1 MIDNEDFLQII
12 YRGSER
18 TNVDYKRSIPWNK
31 KTKFDLTKDILCF
44 ANSGGGYIII
54 GVDDSGKSDKEMFT
68 GVEIGDRETWD
79 ITEVNK
85 TASNFSSAPIDLELI
100 PVQDKDK
107 NLAFLVLVIPSHT
120 NLPHICKKTQND
132 KDGKSIL
139 RMGAIYSRTKNKS
152 CEEMSDP
159 NEVAE
164 LIRRCTLNDRNK
176 LVKEFS
182 EILAVNPIS
191 QQLESYKS
199 KPYHEM
205 DKLSK
210 HANKFISDAIRKLPF
225 WEMICFPEVPLSS
238 HGVEK
243 AKISLCNACRDYG
256 DMGWPFIF
264 YLKSSI
270 FPPQYADNAIF
281 AVANKT
287 SRKEHFFRYWSF
299 NYEKGI
305 FYSKKLTRESEIGKQ
320 ACFDPDW
327 QINRIA
333 EAIKSIANLFFD
345 LDYSLSNA
353 FVFGLRYSSMNGMR
367 VQSASPYGESRW
379 HAAEAGYAGE
389 IIDIPKRFQ
398 LSHLLNNSET
408 LASELLVE
416 TIQRI
421 GFDARTSP
429 HYFEGNAKKHLSKF
443 VQECHNS

>member
-31 KTKFDLTKDILCF
+31 KTKFHLTKDILCF

-139 RMGAIYSRTKNKS
+139 RMGAIYSRTKKKS

-164 LIRRCTLNDRNK
+164 LIRRCTLSDKNI
-176 LVKEFS
+176 LIKEFS
-182 EILAVNPIS
+182 EILAIKTES
-191 QQLESYKS
+191 QQLKNYKL
-199 KPYHEM
+199 KPFHEM
-205 DKLSK
+205 DELSK
-210 HANKFISDAIRKLPF
+210 HANKFLGDAINILPF
-225 WEMICFPEVPLSS
+225 WEIICLPQSPLSAQ
-238 HGVEK
+238 GVEK
-243 AKISLCNACRDYG
+243 AKTSLCNACRDFG
-256 DMGWPFIF
+256 NMGWPFIF

-270 FPPQYADNAIF
+270 FPPRFADNSIF
-281 AVANKT
+281 AVADKT
-287 SRKEHFFRYWSF
+287 SEKEHFYRFWSF
-299 NYEKGI
+299 NYDRGI
-305 FYSKKLTRESEIGKQ
+305 IYSKNLTREAELGKQ

-327 QINRIA
+327 QIKRIA
-333 EAIKSIANLFFD
+333 EAIKSIANLFSE
-345 LDYSLSNA
+345 LDDSLNKL
-353 FVFGLRYSSMNGMR
+353 FVFGLRYSNMNGVR
-367 VQSASPYGESRW
+367 VQSASTIGNTRW
-379 HAAEAGYAGE
+379 YAAESGYAGE
-389 IIDIPKRFQ
+389 IIEIQKQFQ
-398 LSHLLNNSET
+398 LSQLINNSDT
-408 LASELLVE
+408 IASELLVE

-421 GFDARTSP
+421 GFDAHLDS
-429 HYFEGNAKKHLSKF
+429 HHFEKDAEKHLSIF
-443 VQECHNS
+443 VQNCYNS